1 MRACDDAASLSPT
14 DALPGGQDERIVV
27 DAIAKLDTKLAALKE
42 VEAEIVRRKNM
53 KREYDYYVQKV
64 REIKQKGTN
73 DPQKLMRVR
82 GAAAVTATTT
92 GAMIRGD

>member
-1 MRACDDAASLSPT
+1 MRACDDAALLLPA

-82 GAAAVTATTT
+82 GGAAMTAAAATTT
-92 GAMIRGD
+92 TGR